1 MELKTLFKRENAA
14 DPLSIRIRK
23 KYRLLH
29 LYLIVAQAL
38 FRAGATDPKLAGW
51 KTGSRITVGLQ
62 MAKC

>member
-14 DPLSIRIRK
+14 DPLSIRIGK

-38 FRAGATDPKLAGW
+38 FRATDPKLAGW
-51 KTGSRITVGLQ
+51 KTGSRISVGLK